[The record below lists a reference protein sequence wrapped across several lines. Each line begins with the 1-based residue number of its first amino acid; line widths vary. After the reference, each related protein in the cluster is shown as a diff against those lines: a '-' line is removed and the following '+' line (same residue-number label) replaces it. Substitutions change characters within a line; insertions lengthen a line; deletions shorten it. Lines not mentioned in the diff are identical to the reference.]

1 MDANAGARKRTGK
14 FCIIS
19 GMGNRLQ
26 ERDCFENRWFLQKIK
41 LRRDNAGNVCGI
53 QSLRHLRDFTISATQ
68 DGDGTPWDA
77 LLRMQ
82 RCNVCGDGS
91 IFCFYRRKPKES
103 GLHALC
109 LRLEIL
115 GNAIRIPFR
124 DAIFVA
130 LNDRGSSME
139 NRLATAKTFRKS
151 DSNRVR
157 KTLKESDHILHACP
171 LKPVDRL
178 IVVSDDAEIGL
189 MRCNDIPC
197 EKIEYLILCAVQVL
211 KLISNHILILL
222 LQTDQQP
229 FMLPQHL
236 ERHQDHVIGVVA
248 MGAPQRIDVTTVDGN
263 EFLKLLHATKV
274 IFIGLRRDITLF
286 PGLGRLDLAAISF
299 DMLLKILGLHT
310 FPLHFTD
317 TTEDIR
323 CTITLRSG
331 AAEH

>member
-1 MDANAGARKRTGK
+1 MISCKRGG
-14 FCIIS
+14 S
-19 GMGNRLQ
+19 V
-26 ERDCFENRWFLQKIK
+26 
-41 LRRDNAGNVCGI
+41 LRRSSISSRTERCASP
-53 QSLRHLRDFTISATQ
+53 SLRCRLRLLKGTQIRASSTGWMLTQGHASALESFASSPGWATACKSAIASRQ

-263 EFLKLLHATKV
+263 EFLKLL
-274 IFIGLRRDITLF
+274 
-286 PGLGRLDLAAISF
+286 
-299 DMLLKILGLHT
+299 
-310 FPLHFTD
+310 
-317 TTEDIR
+317 
-323 CTITLRSG
+323 RS
-331 AAEH
+331 E